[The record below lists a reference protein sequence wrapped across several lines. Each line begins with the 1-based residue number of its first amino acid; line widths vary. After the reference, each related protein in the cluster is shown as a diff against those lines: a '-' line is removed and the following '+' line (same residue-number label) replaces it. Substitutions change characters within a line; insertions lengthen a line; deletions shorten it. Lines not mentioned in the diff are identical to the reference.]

1 MTALFA
7 TDMPVERRSLDL
19 LLGPR
24 KVVPQRRLVERD
36 TVRLADRCGRFESAK
51 CV

>member
-24 KVVPQRRLVERD
+24 EVLRSD
-36 TVRLADRCGRFESAK
+36 D
-51 CV
+51 